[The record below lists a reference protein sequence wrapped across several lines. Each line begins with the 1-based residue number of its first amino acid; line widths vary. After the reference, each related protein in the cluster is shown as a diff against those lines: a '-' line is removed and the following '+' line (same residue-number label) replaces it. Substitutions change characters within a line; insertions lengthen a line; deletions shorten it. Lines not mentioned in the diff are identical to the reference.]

1 MDDARILE
9 AWRANAAPWTDA
21 VRAGRIASRRQV
33 TDRAIIDAV
42 SAQRPHTVLDVGC
55 GEGWLARA
63 LATRGMTVTGID
75 AVPALVEQAR
85 AGGGGDFRVLD
96 YTALDTLGSRFDAAV
111 CNFSLLGQQA
121 TDAVVRACGRLLE
134 PGGVLIIQTLHPLM
148 ACGDAP
154 YADGWREGSWAGI
167 PGDFGEPAPWYF
179 RTLESWVRLVDDAGL
194 SVHALREP
202 LHPDTGKPVSLLL
215 TAWHGRT

>member
-1 MDDARILE
+1 WRISRPSPCCGRSAVTWPWAVLSPAPWPTMRSPPGSNAGRRASAERPAMDDARILE

-85 AGGGGDFRVLD
+85 AGG
-96 YTALDTLGSRFDAAV
+96 
-111 CNFSLLGQQA
+111 
-121 TDAVVRACGRLLE
+121 
-134 PGGVLIIQTLHPLM
+134 
-148 ACGDAP
+148 
-154 YADGWREGSWAGI
+154 
-167 PGDFGEPAPWYF
+167 
-179 RTLESWVRLVDDAGL
+179 
-194 SVHALREP
+194 
-202 LHPDTGKPVSLLL
+202 
-215 TAWHGRT
+215 